1 MSVENEELG
10 RTKNRKLNFK
20 FKITTL
26 HFLVFYTPK
35 LKIFFYYLFSISF
48 LYSIFKF
55 LNFNIL
61 TLLLT
66 LLFFFNNSNRKN
78 KKGVLGV

>member
-1 MSVENEELG
+1 MSVENEEVG
-10 RTKNRKLNFK
+10 KAKNRKLNFN

-35 LKIFFYYLFSISF
+35 LKILFYYLFSISF

-61 TLLLT
+61 TLLIT

-78 KKGVLGV
+78 KKGV

>member
-10 RTKNRKLNFK
+10 KAKNRKLNFK

-35 LKIFFYYLFSISF
+35 LKIFFYYLLSISF
-48 LYSIFKF
+48 LYYVLKF
-55 LNFNIL
+55 
-61 TLLLT
+61 
-66 LLFFFNNSNRKN
+66 
-78 KKGVLGV
+78 

>member
-1 MSVENEELG
+1 MSVENLEAG
-10 RTKNRKLNFK
+10 KTKKRKLNFK

-48 LYSIFKF
+48 LYIIFKF

-66 LLFFFNNSNRKN
+66 LLFFFNNSNRKS
-78 KKGVLGV
+78 KKGV

>member
-1 MSVENEELG
+1 MSVENEEVG
-10 RTKNRKLNFK
+10 KAKNRKLNFK

-48 LYSIFKF
+48 LYTVLKF

-61 TLLLT
+61 TLLIT

-78 KKGVLGV
+78 KKGV